1 MKELDNVFKNDKK
14 KKSSILNKKIKVNKE
29 LTTPRK
35 ISNDDYETIRLF
47 AFNNRITMLETTEYL
62 YEAIKDDKIDTEK
75 IDVDESEE
83 YKKSL
88 RISNNLNKYLRNVNN
103 TTKIPIKYLFSHLVH
118 EHLSDKVIRGVKND
132 STNHKF
138 I

>member
-1 MKELDNVFKNDKK
+1 MKELDNVFKNNKK

-62 YEAIKDDKIDTEK
+62 YEAIKDNKIDTEK

-83 YKKSL
+83 YKKRL
-88 RISNNLNKYLRNVNN
+88 RITNNLNKELRNVNKQ
-103 TTKIPIKYLFSHLVH
+103 TKITKTIKNKQKKLM
-118 EHLSDKVIRGVKND
+118 
-132 STNHKF
+132 
-138 I
+138 

>member
-62 YEAIKDDKIDTEK
+62 YEAIKDNKIDTEK

-103 TTKIPIKYLFSHLVH
+103 TTKVPIKYLFSYLVY
-118 EHLSDKVIRGVKND
+118 EHLSDKGGEK
-132 STNHKF
+132 
-138 I
+138 